1 MLAWMSMW
9 FDSSISPQHTAGHVQ
24 WLVNEDGSLR
34 INFFNRQAELQFIGE
49 DQTFEQGAG
58 VSYQVDFD
66 TIKNLMDKLFGL
78 EVDLIPEENL
88 VPMDNK

>member
-1 MLAWMSMW
+1 M
-9 FDSSISPQHTAGHVQ
+9 DVQ

-49 DQTFEQGAG
+49 DQTFEQGTG

-66 TIKNLMDKLFGL
+66 TIKNLMDRIFGVQV
-78 EVDLIPEENL
+78 EL
-88 VPMDNK
+88 VPDEELNQSN

>member
-1 MLAWMSMW
+1 M
-9 FDSSISPQHTAGHVQ
+9 Q

-49 DQTFEQGAG
+49 EQTFEQGIG

-66 TIKNLMDKLFGL
+66 TIKELMNKLFGIEIKL
-78 EVDLIPEENL
+78 EEFIPDDKKP
-88 VPMDNK
+88 VSFKAGT